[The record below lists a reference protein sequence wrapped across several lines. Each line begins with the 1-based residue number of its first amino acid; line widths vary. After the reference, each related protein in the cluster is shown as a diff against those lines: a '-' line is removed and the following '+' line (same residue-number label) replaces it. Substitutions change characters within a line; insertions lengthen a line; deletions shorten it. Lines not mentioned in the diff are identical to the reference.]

1 MVEGNLELM
10 VSEYCCTGSFLGDL
24 HTGKCSAPCV
34 RSGKKFFLKDRTD
47 VKFPLVMDQYCHMHL
62 LNGNRLSMLPH
73 AMRFKAMNIA
83 SIRIDGR
90 FMDEDSLSR
99 AIKNYRKYMNYS

>member
-1 MVEGNLELM
+1 
-10 VSEYCCTGSFLGDL
+10 
-24 HTGKCSAPCV
+24 
-34 RSGKKFFLKDRTD
+34 
-47 VKFPLVMDQYCHMHL
+47 
-62 LNGNRLSMLPH
+62 MLPH

-99 AIKNYRKYMNYS
+99 AIKNYRKYMNYSQELSEVERAITDELEGDRITRGHYFRGVE